1 MIVLHIFSSMSAVQ
15 NAFDS
20 SSNIDAFLPYAAC
33 FSYHFVRKTVTL
45 LSSWTVWYIIHT
57 PNPLS
62 VNIIKKNIHFW
73 NVSYTVHAVYFNNL
87 LMCGLNP
94 FSFLSA
100 FCQHDNYCV
109 SFVPLSLECFL
120 PIVII
125 VLYLDCPFLFTCC
138 CHCCLSHTTDAPTT
152 SSPSTTSPAPILPDT
167 TGPLDSKHLNSAV
180 TGNRGTVK
188 PHCPS
193 SFSSWSP
200 SHIPIPLFLSQ
211 ASFLWLKSAAPR
223 TSGVFLYP
231 TVTLHLC
238 VSLLSS

>member
-33 FSYHFVRKTVTL
+33 FFYHFVRKTVTL

-87 LMCGLNP
+87 LMCALNP
-94 FSFLSA
+94 FSFYLHS
-100 FCQHDNYCV
+100 V
-109 SFVPLSLECFL
+109 SMTTIVFHLFHCHWNVFFPLSLLFC
-120 PIVII
+120 IWT
-125 VLYLDCPFLFTCC
+125 VLFCLHVC

-200 SHIPIPLFLSQ
+200 SHIPIPLFLFPSQ
-211 ASFLWLKSAAPR
+211 FPLTEVRSSKDIWSVFVPNSHSAP
-223 TSGVFLYP
+223 
-231 TVTLHLC
+231 LC
-238 VSLLSS
+238 VLV